1 MPLSKLQF
9 KPGINREGTNYSNE
23 GGWFDGDKIR
33 FKSGY
38 VERIGGWQKV
48 ATTTFDGTCR
58 NMLNFVTLA
67 SENFLFMGTHE
78 KAYLEDGGTYY
89 DITPLRTTLSLGS
102 NPITTGTAGSGIVT
116 VTANSHGSKAGGYLT
131 LAGATAVDG
140 LTTDQ
145 LNQNFEILTV
155 PNNNTFTVDTGGAA
169 SSGSTAGGGSSVT
182 AAIEIDVG
190 IKYHSSW

>member
-116 VTANSHGSKAGGYLT
+116 VTATSHGSKAGGYVT
-131 LAGATAVDG
+131 LAGATTVDG
-140 LTTDQ
+140 ITAAQ
-145 LNQNFEILTV
+145 INQNFEILTV
-155 PNNNTFTVDTGGAA
+155 AADGNSFTVNTGGAA
-169 SSGSTAGGGSSVT
+169 SSGSTAGGGGSIT
-182 AAIEIDVG
+182 AAMEIDVG
-190 IKYHSSW
+190 LI